1 MAKKGRTYTD
11 AKRAIEEGRL
21 YTPLEGMR
29 LLKSL
34 PGAKFDETVEVH
46 FRLGVDVRHADQI
59 VRGTTVLPHGTGKEV
74 RVAVFAEGDKAR
86 EAQEAGADLV
96 GSDDLAKQIQEGVFD
111 FDIAI
116 ATPDMMGTVGKL
128 GRILG
133 PRGLMPNPKSGTVTF
148 DVGKAVSD
156 AKGGKVEYR
165 TDRSGI
171 VHLSIGRKSFS
182 EEQLIDNYGAV
193 LDEIVRAKPAAAKGK
208 YIKSVN
214 IAATM
219 SPSVELDPA
228 RTRDLMEELAERRR
242 APAAAAVAGA
252 PQLFYTAASR
262 RSGAAADEGRC
273 SCGSPRDP

>member
-1 MAKKGRTYTD
+1 MGSHGRKYTKSS
-11 AKRAIEEGRL
+11 AVIEAERL

-34 PGAKFDETVEVH
+34 EGAKFDEAVEVH

-59 VRGTTVLPHGTGKEV
+59 VRGTTILPHGTGKNV

-86 EAQEAGADLV
+86 EASEAGADII
-96 GSDDLAKQIQEGVFD
+96 GTDDLAKQIQEGVFN
-111 FDIAI
+111 FDVAI

-148 DVGKAVSD
+148 DVGKAVKD
-156 AKGGKVEYR
+156 AKAGKVEYR
-165 TDRSGI
+165 TDRTGI
-171 VHLSIGRKSFS
+171 VHLAIGRKSFT
-182 EEQLIDNYGAV
+182 EEQLVENYGAV

-208 YIKSVN
+208 YIKSVH

-219 SPSVELDPA
+219 SPGIELDPA
-228 RTRDLMEELAERRR
+228 RTRDLME
-242 APAAAAVAGA
+242 
-252 PQLFYTAASR
+252 
-262 RSGAAADEGRC
+262 D
-273 SCGSPRDP
+273 

>member
-1 MAKKGRTYTD
+1 MAKHGRKYT
-11 AKRAIEEGRL
+11 ASERTIEPGRL

-34 PGAKFDETVEVH
+34 ESAKFDETIEVH

-59 VRGTTVLPHGTGKEV
+59 VRGTTVLPHGTGKEM

-86 EAQEAGADLV
+86 EAEEAGADIV
-96 GSDDLAKQIQEGVFD
+96 GTDDLAKQIQEGVFD

-148 DVGKAVSD
+148 DVAKAVSD

-171 VHLSIGRKSFS
+171 VHLSIGKKSFT
-182 EEQLIDNYGAV
+182 EEQLVENYGAV
-193 LDEIVRAKPAAAKGK
+193 LDEILRAKPAAAKGK
-208 YIKSVN
+208 YIRSAT

-219 SPSVELDPA
+219 SPGIELDPT
-228 RTRDLMEELAERRR
+228 RTKDLL
-242 APAAAAVAGA
+242 
-252 PQLFYTAASR
+252 
-262 RSGAAADEGRC
+262 EG
-273 SCGSPRDP
+273 

>member
-1 MAKKGRTYTD
+1 MAGHGRKFTTSQ
-11 AKRAIEEGRL
+11 RTVEPGRQ
-21 YTPLEGMR
+21 YTPLEGVR
-29 LLKSL
+29 LLKSFE
-34 PGAKFDETVEVH
+34 GAKFDETIEVH

-59 VRGTTVLPHGTGKEV
+59 VRGTTVLPHGTGKEM

-86 EAQEAGADLV
+86 EAEEAGADIV
-96 GSDDLAKQIQEGVFD
+96 GADDLAKQVQEGVFD

-148 DVGKAVSD
+148 DVAKAVAD

-165 TDRSGI
+165 TDRTGI
-171 VHLSIGRKSFS
+171 VHLSIGKKSFT
-182 EEQLIDNYGAV
+182 EEMLIENYGAL

-208 YIKSVN
+208 YIKSVH

-219 SPSVELDPA
+219 SPSIELDPA
-228 RTRDLMEELAERRR
+228 RTRDLFEN
-242 APAAAAVAGA
+242 
-252 PQLFYTAASR
+252 
-262 RSGAAADEGRC
+262 
-273 SCGSPRDP
+273 

>member
-1 MAKKGRTYTD
+1 MARGRTYTT
-11 AKRAIEEGRL
+11 ARRAIDGTHL
-21 YTPLEGMR
+21 YSPLEGIR

-34 PGAKFDETVEVH
+34 EGAKFDETIEAH

-59 VRGTTVLPHGTGKEV
+59 VRGTTVLPHGTGKEM

-86 EAQEAGADLV
+86 EAQEAGADLI
-96 GSDDLAKQIQEGVFD
+96 GSGDLAKQVQEGKLD
-111 FDIAI
+111 FDVAI

-148 DVGKAVSD
+148 DVAKAVTD

-171 VHLSIGRKSFS
+171 IHLSIGRKSFGES
-182 EEQLIDNYGAV
+182 QLLENYGAV

-208 YIKSVN
+208 YLKSIN

-219 SPSVELDPA
+219 GPSIALDPA
-228 RTRDLMEELAERRR
+228 RTRDLAE
-242 APAAAAVAGA
+242 
-252 PQLFYTAASR
+252 
-262 RSGAAADEGRC
+262 D
-273 SCGSPRDP
+273 

>member
-1 MAKKGRTYTD
+1 MARGRTYTT
-11 AKRAIEEGRL
+11 ARRAIDGERL
-21 YTPLEGMR
+21 YSPLEGIR

-34 PGAKFDETVEVH
+34 EGAKFDETIEAH

-59 VRGTTVLPHGTGKEV
+59 VRGTTVLPHGTDKAM

-96 GSDDLAKQIQEGVFD
+96 GSDDLVKQVQEGKFEFD
-111 FDIAI
+111 VAI

-148 DVGKAVSD
+148 DIAKAVSD

-171 VHLSIGRKSFS
+171 IHLSIGRKSFS
-182 EEQLIDNYGAV
+182 EQQILENYGAV
-193 LDEIVRAKPAAAKGK
+193 LDEIVRAKPAVAKGR
-208 YIKSVN
+208 YIRSIN
-214 IAATM
+214 IVTTM
-219 SPSVELDPA
+219 GPSISLDPA
-228 RTRDLMEELAERRR
+228 RTRDLAE
-242 APAAAAVAGA
+242 
-252 PQLFYTAASR
+252 
-262 RSGAAADEGRC
+262 D
-273 SCGSPRDP
+273 

>member
-1 MAKKGRTYTD
+1 MAKRGRNYTN
-11 AKRAIEEGRL
+11 ARRAIDQDRL

-29 LLKSL
+29 LLKTFE
-34 PGAKFDETVEVH
+34 GAKFDETIEVH

-59 VRGTTVLPHGTGKEV
+59 VRGTTVLPHGTGKTM
-74 RVAVFAEGDKAR
+74 RVAVFAQGDKAR

-96 GSDDLAKQIQEGVFD
+96 GADDLAEQIQKGVFD
-111 FDIAI
+111 FDVAI

-128 GRILG
+128 GRVLG

-148 DVGKAVSD
+148 EVGKAVSD

-171 VHLSIGRKSFS
+171 VHLSIGKKSFS
-182 EEQLIDNYGAV
+182 EQQLVENYGAV

-214 IAATM
+214 VSSTM
-219 SPSVELDPA
+219 GPPIEFDPA
-228 RTRDLMEELAERRR
+228 RVRDLM
-242 APAAAAVAGA
+242 
-252 PQLFYTAASR
+252 
-262 RSGAAADEGRC
+262 DE
-273 SCGSPRDP
+273 

>member
-1 MAKKGRTYTD
+1 MARGRTYTT
-11 AKRAIEEGRL
+11 ARRAIDGTHL
-21 YTPLEGMR
+21 YSPLEGIR

-34 PGAKFDETVEVH
+34 EGAKFDETVEAH

-59 VRGTTVLPHGTGKEV
+59 VRGTTVLPHGTGKEM

-96 GSDDLAKQIQEGVFD
+96 GSDDLAKQVQEGKLD
-111 FDIAI
+111 FDVAI

-148 DVGKAVSD
+148 DVAKAVSD

-171 VHLSIGRKSFS
+171 IHLSIGRKSFA
-182 EEQLIDNYGAV
+182 EAQLLENYGAV

-208 YIKSVN
+208 YLKSIH
-214 IAATM
+214 IATTM
-219 SPSVELDPA
+219 GPSISLDPA
-228 RTRDLMEELAERRR
+228 RTRDLAE
-242 APAAAAVAGA
+242 
-252 PQLFYTAASR
+252 
-262 RSGAAADEGRC
+262 D
-273 SCGSPRDP
+273 

>member
-1 MAKKGRTYTD
+1 MAKKGRTYVA
-11 AKRAIEEGRL
+11 AKRSIEPGRL

-29 LLKSL
+29 LLKTL
-34 PGAKFDETVEVH
+34 PGAKFDETVEAH

-59 VRGTTVLPHGTGKEV
+59 VRGTTVLPHGTGKEM

-86 EAQEAGADLV
+86 EARDAGADIV

-171 VHLSIGRKSFS
+171 VHMSIGKKSFT
-182 EEQLIDNYGAV
+182 EEMLVENYGAV

-228 RTRDLMEELAERRR
+228 RTRDLLE
-242 APAAAAVAGA
+242 
-252 PQLFYTAASR
+252 S
-262 RSGAAADEGRC
+262 
-273 SCGSPRDP
+273 

>member
-1 MAKKGRTYTD
+1 MAKKGRTYTN
-11 AKRAIEEGRL
+11 AKRVIEAGRL
-21 YTPLEGMR
+21 YGPLEGIR

-59 VRGTTVLPHGTGKEV
+59 VRGTTVLPHGTGRDV

-86 EAQEAGADLV
+86 EAEDAGADLV
-96 GSDDLAKQIQEGVFD
+96 GSDDLAKQVQEGVFN

-148 DVGKAVSD
+148 DVGKAVTD
-156 AKGGKVEYR
+156 AKAGKVEYR

-182 EEQLIDNYGAV
+182 ELQLGENYGAIM
-193 LDEIVRAKPAAAKGK
+193 DEILRAKPAAAKGK
-208 YIKSVN
+208 YIRSAN

-219 SPSVELDPA
+219 SPSIELDPA
-228 RTRDLMEELAERRR
+228 RTHDLLEE
-242 APAAAAVAGA
+242 
-252 PQLFYTAASR
+252 
-262 RSGAAADEGRC
+262 
-273 SCGSPRDP
+273 